1 MKIVKY
7 VIKSDGVPILFN
19 PRILHSEA
27 IDKGIS
33 AGFAIVDYEVTIDQF
48 KVKCYGCSDSLQLS
62 SHEGDDTIIK
72 NYLNELLGTMTFD
85 SIVAQQIF

>member
-7 VIKSDGVPILFN
+7 VIQENRVPLLFN
-19 PRILHSEA
+19 PGIMHSEA

-33 AGFAIVDYEVTIDQF
+33 AGFAIIDYDVTIDKF

-62 SHEGDDTIIK
+62 SHEVDDTIIN

-85 SIVAQQIF
+85 SIVAHQRF